1 MTHYSVAEAKNNLP
15 KLLDRMLAGED
26 VVITRRG
33 KPIAR
38 LEPESKPQT
47 DFKLDLEWLD
57 ANRIKPSEWTLTEFT
72 SALSHLVRA
81 RTLSERERNIAEL
94 AFDRWAAGGI
104 VLEVPRERF
113 QEARTLMRMHQRLR
127 APDALHLA
135 IARHAGLALATV
147 DRDMKDAAV
156 AEGMDV
162 VDL

>member
-57 ANRIKPSEWTLTEFT
+57 ANRVKPAS
-72 SALSHLVRA
+72 
-81 RTLSERERNIAEL
+81 
-94 AFDRWAAGGI
+94 G
-104 VLEVPRERF
+104 P
-113 QEARTLMRMHQRLR
+113 
-127 APDALHLA
+127 
-135 IARHAGLALATV
+135 V
-147 DRDMKDAAV
+147 DTAVCV
-156 AEGMDV
+156 AEMRRGYRY
-162 VDL
+162 